1 MDRMKVVI
9 DESGAVNV
17 DTSAI
22 SKGSVDN
29 ATYAV
34 QPPV

>member
-1 MDRMKVVI
+1 MDRMQVVI
-9 DESGAVNV
+9 DESGAINV

-29 ATYAV
+29 ATFAV
-34 QPPV
+34 LPPV